1 MTQKKSYSRYFIILQ
16 EEEKGYS
23 LASDKLPSG
32 YAKLEIKNDKCKISY
47 YVQNLKKERQPYFM
61 ILICYKKGVEKIINL
76 GELNIDDYGRTEISR
91 EYQSDNIGGSNISVD
106 KVIGAAIVKFDG
118 KFIFSVMSGFSISE
132 IPEWKNLTVFTQP
145 VEKVEE
151 KVDVKSEFDKYES
164 IIETMKENPVNN
176 NADKEENAL
185 KENLESV
192 SVNDGNNAVETL
204 SENDSNQITE
214 TFAGHDVLEN
224 AEFEADEE
232 IRHEEED
239 TTQEK
244 IQKIIEQEP
253 NIKINDESP
262 EEQIPEIQNDEYLPE
277 EQVPEIQNYD
287 EPSEEIQN
295 EEITEKVKPKCY
307 SCNKKAENYLSIN
320 KFFMGVVEEFKEL
333 EDLCHEIKRCKW
345 YEAEV
350 KSVEYLYNTSNYDR
364 YVVAYYPMLSYYQY
378 IKNYGHFVLGYK
390 CDINGELKYIVYGIK
405 GRRHRK
411 DQPFGGKTG
420 FVTWIPLNEDEE
432 NEDSLGYWLLFYDY
446 KNTVVVVPVK

>member
-61 ILICYKKGVEKIINL
+61 ILICYKKGVEKVINL

-106 KVIGAAIVKFDG
+106 KVVGAAIVKFDG
-118 KFIFSVMSGFSISE
+118 KFIFSVMSGFSVSE
-132 IPEWKNLTVFTQP
+132 IPEWKNLTVFTQA

-151 KVDVKSEFDKYES
+151 KIEVKSEFDKYES

-176 NADKEENAL
+176 HADKEENAL
-185 KENLESV
+185 KENLEPV
-192 SVNDGNNAVETL
+192 SVNDGNKAVETL
-204 SENDSNQITE
+204 SENDSDQITE
-214 TFAGHDVLEN
+214 TFAENDVLEN
-224 AEFEADEE
+224 AEPDTENKT
-232 IRHEEED
+232 RHEEENA
-239 TTQEK
+239 TQEQ

-253 NIKINDESP
+253 NIKINEESP
-262 EEQIPEIQNDEYLPE
+262 EEQIPEM
-277 EQVPEIQNYD
+277 QNYE
-287 EPSEEIQN
+287 EPSQEIQN
-295 EEITEKVKPKCY
+295 EEITEKLKPECY
-307 SCNKKAENYLSIN
+307 SCNKKTENYLSVN
-320 KFFMGVVEEFKEL
+320 KFFTGVVEEFKEL
-333 EDLCHEIKRCKW
+333 GDLCHEIKRCKW

-350 KSVEYLYNTSNYDR
+350 KSVEYLYDTSNYDR
-364 YVVAYYPMLSYYQY
+364 YVVAYYPMLSYYEY
-378 IKNYGHFVLGYK
+378 IKSYGHFVLGYK
-390 CDINGELKYIVYGIK
+390 CNINGELKYIVYGIK

-420 FVTWIPLNEDEE
+420 FVTWIPLKEDEE